1 MSDIDDN
8 EEVTAADPDSK
19 AMTAADFVVDI
30 FVEIP
35 KGSRNKYEWD
45 HHTGRF
51 VLDRMLFSAVHYPG
65 DYGFIRDTFGHD
77 GDPLDALVILSEP
90 TFPGCTIAARVV
102 GVFWMSDD
110 KGRDTKVITV
120 PDSDPRW
127 SHIHEID
134 DVPQHLLA
142 EIEHFFSIY
151 KDLERKK
158 VTVEGFGTRGEAMT
172 EITGDRER
180 FATMDN
186 PPLMP

>member
-1 MSDIDDN
+1 MTDD
-8 EEVTAADPDSK
+8 VPTADAPN
-19 AMTAADFVVDI
+19 VVDV
-30 FVEIP
+30 FVEIQ

-45 HHTGRF
+45 HERGRF

-65 DYGFIRDTFGHD
+65 DYGFVRDTFGHD
-77 GDPLDALVILSEP
+77 GDPLDALVILSEA

-110 KGRDTKVITV
+110 KGRDTKIICV

-127 SHIHEID
+127 SHVQDIG
-134 DVPQHLLA
+134 DVPGHLLA
-142 EIEHFFSIY
+142 EVEHFFSIY

-158 VTVEGFGTRGEAMT
+158 VEVHGFGARDEAMA
-172 EITGDRER
+172 EISGDQER
-180 FATMDN
+180 FSTMDN

>member
-1 MSDIDDN
+1 MTTEMSNAI
-8 EEVTAADPDSK
+8 AGDS
-19 AMTAADFVVDI
+19 AVVDV

-51 VLDRMLFSAVHYPG
+51 ILDRMLFSAVHYPG

-77 GDPLDALVILSEP
+77 GDPLDALVILSDP

-102 GVFWMSDD
+102 GVFWMTDD
-110 KGRDTKVITV
+110 KGRDSKIISV

-127 SHIHEID
+127 SHVHEIS
-134 DVPQHLLA
+134 DVPEHLLA

-151 KDLERKK
+151 KDLEQKR
-158 VTVEGFGTRGEAMT
+158 VDVEGFGTREQALA
-172 EITGDRER
+172 EIATDQER

>member
-1 MSDIDDN
+1 MTGP
-8 EEVTAADPDSK
+8 VTG
-19 AMTAADFVVDI
+19 TVDV

-45 HHTGRF
+45 PEHRRF
-51 VLDRMLFSAVHYPG
+51 MLDRMLFSAVHYPG
-65 DYGFIRDTFGHD
+65 DYGFVLDTFGHD

-102 GVFWMSDD
+102 GVFWMTDD
-110 KGRDTKVITV
+110 KGRDSKILCV

-127 SHIHEID
+127 SHVRD
-134 DVPQHLLA
+134 LADVPRHLLD

-158 VTVEGFGTRGEAMT
+158 VEVNGYGTREEALA
-172 EITGDRER
+172 EVAADRER
-180 FATMDN
+180 FATMDD
-186 PPLMP
+186 PPAMP

>member
-1 MSDIDDN
+1 MS
-8 EEVTAADPDSK
+8 ETHAAQDSE
-19 AMTAADFVVDI
+19 AVVDV
-30 FVEIP
+30 FVEIQ

-45 HHTGRF
+45 HRIGRF

-110 KGRDTKVITV
+110 KGRDTKVICV

-127 SHIHEID
+127 SHVREIS
-134 DVPQHLLA
+134 DVPKHLLD
-142 EIEHFFSIY
+142 EVEHFFSIY

-158 VTVEGFGTRGEAMT
+158 VTVEGFGTRDEALE
-172 EITGDRER
+172 EIRVDSER
-180 FATMDN
+180 FATMDE